1 MANKKQELL
10 DSVKKRTLK
19 PNLNRFEVSETEKK
33 GYRVVPVS
41 LYSNEANWVDEI
53 TEKLKK
59 AGYPK
64 ANRSMVVREAISA
77 LQNQISGKE
86 KDELFDYFLEKSRKT

>member
-1 MANKKQELL
+1 MASKKQELL
-10 DSVKKRTLK
+10 DSAKKRTRK
-19 PNLNRFEVSETEKK
+19 PNLNRFEISKTEKK

-53 TEKLKK
+53 TENLKQ

-64 ANRSMVVREAISA
+64 ANRSMVIREAISA
-77 LQNQISGKE
+77 LQSQIQE
-86 KDELFDYFLEKSRKT
+86 KDKEELFDYFLEKSRQT